1 MLKSIKKYLPKYLL
15 NFLRKF
21 KYILD
26 DFFRRMNR
34 LPQGSILSADK
45 SIQIKM
51 INKNSEI
58 LHKRNLLDPKQ
69 TINKKLA
76 FDVGAFTGNS
86 IDRIRSLG
94 YSEIVCFEPD
104 PDNFSLLAKNHL
116 SQHGITLLNFAVS
129 EKSKIMLTLTS
140 NRDLPWLNTLN
151 QDWISG
157 TRHEN
162 LFIHTHTHQV
172 ETITLDDGINLY
184 GELPAYIKIDVE
196 GHELSV
202 LSGLSH
208 RPELLSFEWISERA
222 DKNEDALKL
231 LDKLGFKSFYICIK
245 EALPDFNLDGLNL
258 LDCIAELKLIR
269 SNDIMNDNWGNIF
282 SR

>member
-1 MLKSIKKYLPKYLL
+1 MKKFIPKHLLK
-15 NFLRKF
+15 FLRKF
-21 KYILD
+21 KYALED
-26 DFFRRMNR
+26 YFRRINR

-45 SIQIKM
+45 VFQMRMIK
-51 INKNSEI
+51 KNSEI
-58 LHKRNLLDPKQ
+58 SYKKNVLDSMEM
-69 TINKKLA
+69 INKKLA

-104 PDNFSLLAKNHL
+104 PDNFSLLAKRYS
-116 SQHGITLLNFAVS
+116 SQRGITLLNFAVS
-129 EKSKIMLTLTS
+129 EKSKLMLALTS
-140 NRDLPWLNTLN
+140 NKDLPWLNTLN

-162 LFIHTHTHQV
+162 LFLRTHTHQV

-184 GELPAYIKIDVE
+184 GEVPAYIKIDVE

-208 RPELLSFEWISERA
+208 KPELLSFEWISERIN
-222 DKNEDALKL
+222 KNVDALKCL
-231 LDKLGFKSFYICIK
+231 ERLGFQSFYICIQ
-245 EALPDFNLDGLNL
+245 EELPNFNLDGLNL
-258 LDCIAELKLIR
+258 LDCIAELKVIQ

-282 SR
+282 TR